1 MSLEFHEYSRI
12 FKRPIPASY
21 FKVFQALGIT
31 WIFKNIQAH
40 KSWKFLEIPSSIFLQ
55 VAAIVLSVFL
65 IILLIAKLRNMSLSD
80 MSINWFVSY
89 FDRKQ
94 ELTFNDKTSDC
105 ISVKSGIGQGRIVGP
120 LIFLLYINDIVR
132 SLPDV
137 YINMYAVDCILNQVH
152 NQLQLG
158 LNGFDEWCRQNRM
171 VLNISK
177 SKCLVIASRI

>member
-1 MSLEFHEYSRI
+1 
-12 FKRPIPASY
+12 
-21 FKVFQALGIT
+21 
-31 WIFKNIQAH
+31 
-40 KSWKFLEIPSSIFLQ
+40 
-55 VAAIVLSVFL
+55 
-65 IILLIAKLRNMSLSD
+65 

-105 ISVKSGIGQGRIVGP
+105 ISVKSGIGQGRIIGP

-152 NQLQLG
+152 NRLQLG

-177 SKCLVIASRI
+177 SKCLVIASRNKLSNINYKLTSMYVTQLWNLSQSFHILVYF